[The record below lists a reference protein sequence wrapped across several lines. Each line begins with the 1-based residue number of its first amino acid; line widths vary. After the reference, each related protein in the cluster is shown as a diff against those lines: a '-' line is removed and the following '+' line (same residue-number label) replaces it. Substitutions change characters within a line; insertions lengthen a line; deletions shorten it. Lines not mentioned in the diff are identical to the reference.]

1 MLHICY
7 IYLHD
12 WVIYV
17 GQMLVNIPAPWS
29 IWACEPLKKQT
40 TICCC
45 GRSSTEPRFGHA
57 WPTGNTAA
65 TVKSGNSCGKAQ
77 LGTYETSKCA
87 ETRRKERRK
96 EKQSCYWCTFY
107 LLGGT
112 RVGFYMFLSHS
123 STRLIHGEVMQ
134 FRGNG
139 NFQQYSGKD
148 GIRMLEYVWATKS
161 SRNLNQK
168 KNMSWQ
174 QQNNRNSNQFITIII
189 IIIHYMSSISSNL
202 ESIMIYNYIWRFPK
216 IGGTPRH
223 PHLDHI

>member
-1 MLHICY
+1 MLHVWY

-17 GQMLVNIPAPWS
+17 GQMLVNIPAPRS

-96 EKQSCYWCTFY
+96 EKQSCYHDY
-107 LLGGT
+107 
-112 RVGFYMFLSHS
+112 
-123 STRLIHGEVMQ
+123 
-134 FRGNG
+134 
-139 NFQQYSGKD
+139 
-148 GIRMLEYVWATKS
+148 
-161 SRNLNQK
+161 
-168 KNMSWQ
+168 
-174 QQNNRNSNQFITIII
+174 NSEFA
-189 IIIHYMSSISSNL
+189 
-202 ESIMIYNYIWRFPK
+202 WV
-216 IGGTPRH
+216 RH
-223 PHLDHI
+223 QEQIVKTCVNAHPNCNTCVFFAENACAFANENK

>member
-1 MLHICY
+1 MSIFVASATRESMLWRPPGPRLETMKMLDSQTSWAQLEGANFLSSRRWGLWNFRDQATNEQINQIMPIWILETMWALVSLLWAIGVPTKALNRSSSHMLHVCY

-29 IWACEPLKKQT
+29 IWACEPQKKQT

-87 ETRRKERRK
+87 ETGRKERRK
-96 EKQSCYWCTFY
+96 EKLSCYWCTFY

-112 RVGFYMFLSHS
+112 RVGFYMFLQHS
-123 STRLIHGEVMQ
+123 
-134 FRGNG
+134 
-139 NFQQYSGKD
+139 
-148 GIRMLEYVWATKS
+148 
-161 SRNLNQK
+161 
-168 KNMSWQ
+168 
-174 QQNNRNSNQFITIII
+174 
-189 IIIHYMSSISSNL
+189 
-202 ESIMIYNYIWRFPK
+202 
-216 IGGTPRH
+216 
-223 PHLDHI
+223 